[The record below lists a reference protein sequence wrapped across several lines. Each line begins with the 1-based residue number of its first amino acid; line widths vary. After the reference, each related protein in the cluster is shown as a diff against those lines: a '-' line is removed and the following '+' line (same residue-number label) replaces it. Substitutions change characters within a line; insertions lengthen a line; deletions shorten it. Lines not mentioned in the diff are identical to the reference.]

1 MNKIIITVIIAS
13 LLTACT
19 TNKATSENRNGVAIE
34 ENLVYAEIEN
44 DIELANENDEEDV
57 VSVEISDNIKGFK
70 EYETI
75 EETIELNNHYIEI
88 VEDNFGKRVMI
99 IKDDHNQEVY
109 KTIFTKKTNRLKIIA
124 FDKGQIFSQIIS

>member
-1 MNKIIITVIIAS
+1 MVIAS

-19 TNKATSENRNGVAIE
+19 TNKAASDNRNEVAIE
-34 ENLVYAEIEN
+34 EDLVYSETEK
-44 DIELANENDEEDV
+44 DIELANKNDEEDV

-75 EETIELNNHYIEI
+75 VETIELDNHFIEI
-88 VEDNFGKRVMI
+88 VEDNFGRRIMI
-99 IKDDHNQEVY
+99 IKDDSQQEVY